1 MMKGYCFQVSNR
13 YNQYIPS
20 TTRSYPPAITAR
32 ARARSIIMYPRSI
45 SDQKVLNSMYRLRL
59 SHCPLPRIVDPAY
72 PADRI
77 PGSRIW
83 IKLKIKLILLGGTI

>member
-1 MMKGYCFQVSNR
+1 MYSKVDFRSKGVEFDV
-13 YNQYIPS
+13 PAPAEPLS
-20 TTRSYPPAITAR
+20 TSPKYT
-32 ARARSIIMYPRSI
+32 M
-45 SDQKVLNSMYRLRL
+45 VN
-59 SHCPLPRIVDPAY
+59 IVDPAY